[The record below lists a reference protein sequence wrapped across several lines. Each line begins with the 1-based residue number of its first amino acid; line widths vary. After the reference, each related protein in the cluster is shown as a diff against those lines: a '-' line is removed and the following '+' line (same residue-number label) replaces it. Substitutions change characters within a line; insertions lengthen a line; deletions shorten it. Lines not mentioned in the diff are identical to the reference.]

1 MDWNNI
7 NRDRDTSGLGPI
19 EYDQSKVPTLIRKHA
34 DDVRTKTYGQ
44 EVREAQARNA
54 ELAGLIADEAR
65 STANSASV
73 LSTDTQNRFNDQIAG
88 NTDIN
93 EVIDARKPFG
103 ATAFGTLGQR
113 IQTIEDNLNRRG
125 VDILNPPK
133 GFTACVG
140 DGVAD
145 DTIALQTLIDNFN
158 YLYASASVTV
168 RVTDTIR
175 LRQRWKTLVGST
187 HTGSS
192 DAYNFT
198 ILYDGVVDRRKAV
211 VLLGSNE
218 VGAEPSID
226 ASGLVLAHV
235 SVDANYKAGFA
246 VYGTFLTNETAV
258 YDVRGRKALEYNV
271 YFARSWYAYFDEI
284 IGTHGD
290 SVGVALG
297 VPLRYFDGT
306 EVKWT
311 SIGAIEMNNTPISR
325 IRAHSNGRYFKD
337 TNPGTFNLATDY
349 YKGYGIGLGMGN
361 SFNVMTYT
369 SENNGG
375 VNAYIYSSSENVKS
389 IRNGYLEKTMVN
401 SSVAANDK
409 TNLVIHH
416 TSNAGDPY
424 VIEDLFMN
432 YESGGIT
439 YIGEAA
445 MRKVWLRNVHQPRFL
460 RSLSGLSEFDLF
472 KTVLKDHVY
481 YGAGYNNTL
490 ETLANSTQY
499 FTATNVRHAFY
510 LNMIGNGQTRYVY
523 ARLTP
528 SKNGVTQPKS
538 TVIFRSI
545 DDNTYIANTYPTL
558 TSTGWTLVRSVSM
571 KYNQIEMGG
580 NGGDSDVFV
589 DFKVVTMPATYI

>member
-158 YLYASASVTV
+158 NLYASSKVTL

-175 LRQRWKTLVGST
+175 LKQRFKTLVGTT
-187 HTGSS
+187 HTSS
-192 DAYNFT
+192 NDDYNFT
-198 ILYDGVVDRRKAV
+198 ILYDGVTDPRKAV
-211 VLLGSNE
+211 VILGSNE
-218 VGAEPSID
+218 VGAEPVID
-226 ASGLVLAHV
+226 ASGLAFAHIL
-235 SVDANYKAGFA
+235 VDANYKAGFA
-246 VYGTFLTNETAV
+246 VYGTYLTNETTV
-258 YDVRGRKALEYNV
+258 YDIRGKKALEYDV

-284 IGTHGD
+284 IGTHGNN
-290 SVGVALG
+290 VGVALG
-297 VPLRYFDGT
+297 VPLKYLDGT
-306 EVKWT
+306 EVNWT
-311 SIGAIEMNNTPISR
+311 TVGALEMNNTPISR

-432 YESGGIT
+432 YSSGGIT
-439 YIGEAA
+439 YIGDAT

-499 FTATNVRHAFY
+499 FTATNVRYAFY

-538 TVIFRSI
+538 TVVFRSI

>member
-7 NRDRDTSGLGPI
+7 NTDKDTSGLGPI
-19 EYDQSKVPTLIRKHA
+19 EYDQSKVPSLIRKHA
-34 DDVRTKTYGQ
+34 DNVRTKTYGQ

-54 ELAGLIADEAR
+54 EYAGLIADEAR
-65 STANSASV
+65 NTANTANE
-73 LSTDTQNRFNDQIAG
+73 LSIDTQNRFNNQIAG

-93 EVIDARKPFG
+93 EVIDARQPFG
-103 ATAFGTLGQR
+103 ATAFGTIGQR
-113 IQTIEDNLNRRG
+113 IQAIEDNLNRRG

-133 GFTACVG
+133 GFAPCVG

-145 DTIALQTLIDNFN
+145 DTVALQTLINNFN
-158 YLYASASVTV
+158 HLYASAPITV

-175 LRQRWKTLVGST
+175 LKQRRKSLVGST
-187 HTGSS
+187 HTSSS
-192 DAYNFT
+192 DAHNFT

-211 VLLGSNE
+211 VIVGSNE

-246 VYGTFLTNETAV
+246 VYGTFLTNETTI
-258 YDVRGRKALEYNV
+258 YDVRGKKALEYNV

-297 VPLRYFDGT
+297 VPLKYFDGT
-306 EVKWT
+306 EVNWT
-311 SIGAIEMNNTPISR
+311 SVGAIEMNNTPISR

-337 TNPGTFNLATDY
+337 TNPGTFNLADDY

-361 SFNVMTYT
+361 SLNVMTYT

-389 IRNGYLEKTMVN
+389 IRNGYLENTMVN
-401 SSVAANDK
+401 SGITDVDK

-416 TSNAGDPY
+416 TSSAGDPY
-424 VIEDLFMN
+424 VIENLFMN
-432 YESGGIT
+432 YQSGGIT
-439 YIGEAA
+439 YIGDAN
-445 MRKVWLRNVHQPRFL
+445 MRRVWLRDVHQPRFL
-460 RSLSGLSEFDLF
+460 RSLNGLSQFDLC
-472 KTVLKDHVY
+472 KVVLKDHVY

-490 ETLANSTQY
+490 EELATSIQY
-499 FTATNVRHAFY
+499 FTATNVRYGFY
-510 LNMIGNGQTRYVY
+510 LNMIGNGQTRYIY

-528 SKNGVTQPKS
+528 SKNSVTQPKS

-545 DDNTYIANTYPTL
+545 DDNTYIATTYPTL
-558 TSTGWTLVRSVSM
+558 TSTGWTLIRNASI

-580 NGGDSDVFV
+580 NGGATDVFV